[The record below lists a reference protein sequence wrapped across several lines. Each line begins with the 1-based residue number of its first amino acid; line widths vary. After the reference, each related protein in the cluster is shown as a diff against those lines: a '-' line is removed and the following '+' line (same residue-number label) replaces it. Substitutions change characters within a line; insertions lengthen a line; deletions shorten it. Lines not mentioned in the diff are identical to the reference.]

1 MTISPI
7 IEVDALLDVFNDNGV
22 LIFDVSNTPNAIIN
36 FENLHLKGAC
46 FVNLNT
52 QLADIK
58 ENAALGGRHP
68 LPDVDN
74 FAKTL
79 HELGIDEDS
88 HVILYDDKNGENAA
102 ARFWWMLKAA
112 GHQKVQVLNGGLN
125 HAIKN
130 NFPMDSGKGHV
141 KKAKSN
147 YRIEKWQLPVVDI
160 STIDQIH
167 NDKTYLIIDVRDK
180 DRYLGIYEP
189 FDLIAGHIPNAI
201 NIPFSENIDESGL
214 FHSTQYL
221 RDFYLEKLGDR
232 SLQKIVIH
240 CGSGVTACHTL
251 LSMAYAGFEIPNLY
265 VGSWSEWSRNGRAIG

>member
-1 MTISPI
+1 MNISPI
-7 IEVDALLDVFNDNGV
+7 IEIDELLKIYTNDEV
-22 LIFDVSNTPNAIIN
+22 LIFDVSNSPNANIN
-36 FENLHLKGAC
+36 FENRHLKGAC
-46 FVNLNT
+46 FVDLNT

-58 ENAALGGRHP
+58 EDAAAGGRHP

-79 HELGIDEDS
+79 IELGIDEDS
-88 HVILYDDKNGENAA
+88 HVILYDDKNGGNAA

-141 KKAKSN
+141 KKAKDN
-147 YRIEKWQLPVVDI
+147 NRIEKWQLPVVDI

-167 NDKTYLIIDVRDK
+167 HDMTYLIIDVRDK

-189 FDLIAGHIPNAI
+189 FDLIAGHIPGAI
-201 NIPFSENIDESGL
+201 NIPFSENIDEEGL
-214 FHSTQYL
+214 FHSPQYL
-221 RDFYLEKLGDR
+221 RDFYLKKLGDR
-232 SLQKIVIH
+232 SPEKIVVH

-251 LSMAYAGFEIPNLY
+251 LSMAYAGLEIPNLY
-265 VGSWSEWSRNGRAIG
+265 VGSWSEWSRNGREIG